1 MKHRSKFSQDQQHVE
16 THQTQPAGHEFATAE
31 ELLRFDAGQ
40 TNVPPEIAE
49 RLKRNTAAAM
59 PPPSSGWLKRIF
71 GGNHQ

>member
-40 TNVPPEIAE
+40 TDVPPEIAA
-49 RLKRNTAAAM
+49 RLKRTTAAAA
-59 PPPSSGWLKRIF
+59 PPPTSSWLKRIF